1 MCVYCVSV
9 CTGLAYPRISD
20 VGMKEVRIFWGK
32 FGCIHMKK
40 CCHCLLFFLFCINH
54 FDRNVFMYSL
64 SLYSYIYIQIFSYSV
79 TSAGWFFTHIV
90 DLHLLWI
97 FWYKCKHKCVFYA
110 LYIVWIS
117 LCRFLFCS
125 QWFLECRHID
135 ILMLKAN
142 LGYEWPLCGM
152 WAYWLESH
160 ALNMSVKWLVTFIQ
174 EGSLYRLK
182 WKYHHHHIFSALEN
196 LSSFST
202 KYSLSCSTDKFR
214 NLWQLFLSTSSI
226 KPRCIILMADFVL
239 FTICFAFVQRLY

>member
-79 TSAGWFFTHIV
+79 TSAGWFFTRIV

-117 LCRFLFCS
+117 PCRFLFCRS
-125 QWFLECRHID
+125 MI
-135 ILMLKAN
+135 
-142 LGYEWPLCGM
+142 PGM
-152 WAYWLESH
+152 PTYWYFDVEGQS
-160 ALNMSVKWLVTFIQ
+160 WLWMT
-174 EGSLYRLK
+174 SLWTVGLL
-182 WKYHHHHIFSALEN
+182 IGI
-196 LSSFST
+196 T
-202 KYSLSCSTDKFR
+202 CT
-214 NLWQLFLSTSSI
+214 
-226 KPRCIILMADFVL
+226 
-239 FTICFAFVQRLY
+239 

>member
-1 MCVYCVSV
+1 MCLLRLVYCVNFTLSFSILQSMIPGMPTYWYFDV
-9 CTGLAYPRISD
+9 EGQSWLWMTSLWTVGL
-20 VGMKEVRIFWGK
+20 
-32 FGCIHMKK
+32 
-40 CCHCLLFFLFCINH
+40 
-54 FDRNVFMYSL
+54 
-64 SLYSYIYIQIFSYSV
+64 
-79 TSAGWFFTHIV
+79 
-90 DLHLLWI
+90 
-97 FWYKCKHKCVFYA
+97 
-110 LYIVWIS
+110 
-117 LCRFLFCS
+117 
-125 QWFLECRHID
+125 
-135 ILMLKAN
+135 
-142 LGYEWPLCGM
+142 
-152 WAYWLESH
+152 WLESH